1 MKTLSTVRI
10 AALSLTAAAAFM
22 AATVQATPAKAPDT
36 PAHAQRIEQR
46 MAAHHTHRIEQL
58 KTLLQL
64 QPHQQAALERF
75 AAATAPQART
85 AQAGEKTADKA
96 TPSATKNHQPLTTP
110 ERLDRAAQRRAAQQQ
125 RDDATRT
132 FYAALTPAQ
141 QKVFDHIAAQH
152 ERRGRGKAHGKA
164 HRPHANSHHHPGAHH
179 EKAQRSAH
187 R

>member
-1 MKTLSTVRI
+1 MKTLSTLRI

-22 AATVQATPAKAPDT
+22 AATVQATPAKAPDA
-36 PAHAQRIEQR
+36 PDHAQRIEQR

-64 QPHQQAALERF
+64 QPHQQAALDKF
-75 AAATAPQART
+75 AAATAPKART
-85 AQAGEKTADKA
+85 VQPRDKTADQA
-96 TPSATKNHQPLTTP
+96 AAHTKHPLTTP

-125 RDDATRT
+125 RDDATRA

-141 QKVFDHIAAQH
+141 QKVFDHIATQH

-164 HRPHANSHHHPGAHH
+164 HRPHANGHSHPRAHHP
-179 EKAQRSAH
+179 EAQRNAH